1 MKNAFILI
9 AAANPCGLQ
18 SRPGLPRSTNC
29 SSGGFLGSAFG
40 GCFNYR
46 AQRIAEETG
55 SLAPVLE
62 GSLEAFASNF
72 LLN

>member
-29 SSGGFLGSAFG
+29 GFFGSAFG
-40 GCFNYR
+40 GCFIPCAAYR
-46 AQRIAEETG
+46 GGDGQFGASIRRK
-55 SLAPVLE
+55 
-62 GSLEAFASNF
+62 LEAFASNF
-72 LLN
+72 LLY